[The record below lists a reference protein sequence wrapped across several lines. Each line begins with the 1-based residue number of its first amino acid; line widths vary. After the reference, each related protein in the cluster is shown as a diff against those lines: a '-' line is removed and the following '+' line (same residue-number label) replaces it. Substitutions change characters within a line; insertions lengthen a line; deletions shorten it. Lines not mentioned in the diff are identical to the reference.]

1 MKSHTE
7 VRADALKALTGQILG
22 QGGGLGPES
31 TPRSQDGRDTRFANA
46 AETRRSPVGGIAV
59 AGLRYHALW
68 RDTLRQSALGNEL
81 RSSDHVDLVN
91 RALSPQSSLIY
102 WFLAWASGCAT
113 GGGASLRLDA
123 HSRLFYRRGQ
133 RGRRSWSGLRSRP
146 RGQSGHEDLG
156 RA

>member
-1 MKSHTE
+1 VKP
-7 VRADALKALTGQILG
+7 VAGQISG
-22 QGGGLGPES
+22 RS
-31 TPRSQDGRDTRFANA
+31 RHFTPIPCLFHQDGSQGCFVA
-46 AETRRSPVGGIAV
+46 AGEIRRSPVGGMAV

-123 HSRLFYRRGQ
+123 HSGLFYPRGQ